1 MYLFALYH
9 TEYLIILVPSTGEIN
24 ECSHL
29 KMEWIMRSGSLHSV
43 SFIIFSDME
52 NLLNLCFFLNE
63 TTVFAT

>member
-29 KMEWIMRSGSLHSV
+29 KMGLIMRSGSLHSI
-43 SFIIFSDME
+43 SFIIFSDMVKFTE
-52 NLLNLCFFLNE
+52 SLLFLK
-63 TTVFAT
+63 